1 MLPEEGVLIH
11 GLYMEGCRWDM
22 NSMMVVDSLPGELT
36 SELPMLHLEPV
47 AKNVQA
53 ESTIYEAPLYK
64 TTTRAGVL
72 STTGKHTLCRLKQFE
87 LRHVISNNVA
97 F

>member
-22 NSMMVVDSLPGELT
+22 NSMMVVDSLPGELA
-36 SELPMLHLEPV
+36 SELPMLHLEPP
-47 AKNVQA
+47 KNVEA
-53 ESTIYEAPLYK
+53 ESTNYEAPLYK
-64 TTTRAGVL
+64 TATRAGVL

-87 LRHVISNNVA
+87 QRHVISNNVA

>member
-36 SELPMLHLEPV
+36 SELPMLHLEPP
-47 AKNVQA
+47 KNVEA
-53 ESTIYEAPLYK
+53 ESQIMKLLC
-64 TTTRAGVL
+64 TRQL
-72 STTGKHTLCRLKQFE
+72 QE
-87 LRHVISNNVA
+87 LVYCQLQVSIPFVD
-97 F
+97 